1 MSELKEYQPSITID
15 EQVDNLKSIGIL
27 INDEQYA
34 KRILNDIS
42 YFRLM
47 QAYSFN
53 LKENDYMYFYDQ
65 GAFTSSLSVDI
76 ACIYRLI

>member
-42 YFRLM
+42 YFRL
-47 QAYSFN
+47 
-53 LKENDYMYFYDQ
+53 
-65 GAFTSSLSVDI
+65 I
-76 ACIYRLI
+76 